1 MATMTEFHAN
11 LLSPTERAIILFD
24 LDRKVRD
31 VVNDEEIFEEWLI
44 YGVPDGTESWE
55 ELTDIS
61 KEGFVEMWNLAERL
75 MNCAI
80 ASVDWQDYDEDE

>member
-11 LLSPTERAIILFD
+11 LLSPTERAVILFD
-24 LDRKVRD
+24 LDRKVKD
-31 VVNDEEIFEEWLI
+31 IVNDEEILEEWLI

-55 ELTDIS
+55 ELTDVS
-61 KEGFVEMWNLAERL
+61 KEEFVEMWNLAERL

-80 ASVDWQDYDEDE
+80 TNVDWQDYNEDE

>member
-1 MATMTEFHAN
+1 MAAMTTFHAN

-24 LDRKVRD
+24 LDRRVKD
-31 VVNDEEIFEEWLI
+31 IVNDEEILEEWLI

-55 ELTDIS
+55 ELTDVS

>member
-11 LLSPTERAIILFD
+11 LLSPTERAVILFD

-44 YGVPDGTESWE
+44 YGVPDGTKNWE

-61 KEGFVEMWNLAERL
+61 KEDFVEMWNLAERL